1 VFNLLDT
8 YGLLSSI
15 GPSYKY
21 SMSVFIQ
28 SLVVVVVVVLVVA
41 AAAVVV
47 TVNL

>member
-28 SLVVVVVVVLVVA
+28 SLVVVVVVVVAA

>member
-1 VFNLLDT
+1 MFNLLDT

-28 SLVVVVVVVLVVA
+28 SLVVVVVVVVAA